1 MQRNTLFQSNI
12 QTLLETIL
20 SKPRTS
26 TKENFGGKRP
36 FWDVGELTSRHSAPG
51 SSRCSL
57 SVLFVLQKQTL
68 IIKPKA
74 CCVSGAGRGP
84 GELRSPFWAAEGAS
98 FPKVR
103 VYPRSRCLRSL
114 AGTRLPLLVGDVLA
128 RVLLQ
133 PRRGGLTLSVFPNW
147 PGTRVPLWPLARSV
161 PSREAHVLSL

>member
-1 MQRNTLFQSNI
+1 MQRNTFFQSNI

-51 SSRCSL
+51 SSCCSL

-74 CCVSGAGRGP
+74 RCVSGAGRGP

-103 VYPRSRCLRSL
+103 VYPDPDVSDPSL
-114 AGTRLPLLVGDVLA
+114 AQGFPCWSGTSLLVSFSSQDVEDSPC
-128 RVLLQ
+128 Q
-133 PRRGGLTLSVFPNW
+133 SFPSGLGRASLSGPS
-147 PGTRVPLWPLARSV
+147 PGQCPAERLTC
-161 PSREAHVLSL
+161 